1 LLNKTKGIN
10 TPKTIRSMSRWKTME
25 KAIEKESEN
34 QVARCPYCGNELTHL
49 LVYGAKIQL
58 YNVTLSEDGELS
70 YEFID
75 ESDSLENEE
84 FYCPNCGRLLT
95 KDINEAKKI
104 LRGGK
109 QWAVRRYT

>member
-1 LLNKTKGIN
+1 
-10 TPKTIRSMSRWKTME
+10 ME
-25 KAIEKESEN
+25 KT
-34 QVARCPYCGNELTHL
+34 RCPYCGEELTHL

-58 YNVTLSEDGELS
+58 YKVTLSEEELF

-75 ESDSLENEE
+75 ESDSLQNEE

-104 LRGGK
+104 LRGEKHG
-109 QWAVRRYT
+109 Q